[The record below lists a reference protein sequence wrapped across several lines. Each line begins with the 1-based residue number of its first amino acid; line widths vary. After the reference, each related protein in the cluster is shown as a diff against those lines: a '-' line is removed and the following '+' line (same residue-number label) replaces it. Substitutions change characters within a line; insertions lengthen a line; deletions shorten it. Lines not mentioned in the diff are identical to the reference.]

1 MPPRHHAAIAP
12 RPSASARRDRALAA
26 CVAGAR
32 ALQRGQRDAA
42 LERFAHAVDIAPDDP
57 EIAVLRGIALRDA
70 AKLADAQ
77 RELIRAVHLDPSR
90 ADSFVQLAQ
99 TYRIAGDRTQA
110 ARAFQCAATLQ
121 PRNATAWRDAA
132 ESLRV
137 AGQLHEALDAA
148 NHAAQLS
155 PADSSIANTTA
166 LILHRQGRIDEAL
179 ALCAQSRSH
188 STHDANLALT
198 HGMLLRTMDCYDV
211 GWPLN
216 EHRLGLPQ
224 LLQRANPPASPRWSG
239 DSLAGRHILV
249 RAEQGLGD
257 QVQFIRWA
265 TLLRAAGASSVTVH
279 AAPSLVR
286 LLETAPQIDAV
297 VSTDAPAPEHDVHV
311 DIMSLPHLLRTGA
324 DMHGDLVPYLSP
336 PGSPPGVVC
345 QLSRDPSTLLRLGV
359 VWAGT
364 PQHADDWTR
373 SMSLGALLPAISH
386 PSVQIVV
393 LQQGAPRADLDTI
406 DPVVR
411 NGFVD
416 AAAVCHD
423 MGDTAHVMAQCD
435 VILTVD
441 TAVAHVAGA
450 LGLPVWIMVAHPA
463 EWRWGRD
470 RAHAPAYPSAHLIRQ
485 HRSGAWSDVV
495 DDVRTRIVGWLAD
508 RGPTD
513 RSERA
518 R

>member
-1 MPPRHHAAIAP
+1 MPTRHPAAIAP
-12 RPSASARRDRALAA
+12 RPRASTRRDRALAE

-32 ALQRGQRDAA
+32 ALHRGLHAAA
-42 LERFAHAVDIAPDDP
+42 LQRFAHAVEIAPDDP

-70 AKLADAQ
+70 ARLADAQ
-77 RELIRAVHLDPSR
+77 RELIRAVTIDPSR

-137 AGQLHEALDAA
+137 AGQLQEALNAA
-148 NHAAQLS
+148 NHAALLS
-155 PADSSIANTTA
+155 PEDASIANTTA

-179 ALCAQSRSH
+179 ALCAQSISH

-198 HGMLLRTMDCYDV
+198 HGMLLRTMDCYEE
-211 GWPLN
+211 GWALN

-239 DSLAGRHILV
+239 DALAGRHILV

-265 TLLRAAGASSVTVH
+265 TLLRAAGASCVTAQ
-279 AAPSLVR
+279 AAPTLVR
-286 LLETAPQIDAV
+286 LLETAPHIDAV
-297 VSTDAPAPEHDVHV
+297 VSTDAPAPKHDVHV
-311 DIMSLPHLLRTGA
+311 DIMSLPHMLRTGA
-324 DMHGDLVPYLSP
+324 VMHGDLVPYLSP
-336 PGSPPGVVC
+336 PGSPPDVVC
-345 QLSRDPSTLLRLGV
+345 QLRDHPSVLLRLGV

-373 SMSLGALLPAISH
+373 SMSLGTLLPAISH
-386 PSVQIVV
+386 PSVQVVV
-393 LQQGAPRADLDTI
+393 LQQGAPRADLDTV

-411 NGFVD
+411 DGFVD
-416 AAAVCHD
+416 AAAVCDD
-423 MGDTAHVMAQCD
+423 MGDTAHVMAHCD

-470 RAHAPAYPSAHLIRQ
+470 REHAPAYPSAHLIRQ
-485 HRSGAWSDVV
+485 QRSGAWNDVV
-495 DDVRTRIVGWLAD
+495 DDVRARIAGWLAN
-508 RGPTD
+508 RVPTD
-513 RSERA
+513 RAERTG
-518 R
+518 